1 MYSAGVAG
9 IMIFAIII
17 WLGVV
22 TFFLWKEFN
31 FLKKLFPKKDGDIRF
46 KLNEVLEILSEVER
60 RDKILSRSIRQVA
73 LEGLKHTQKVS
84 VLRYNPY
91 GDTGGD
97 QSFSIVLLDG
107 LGTGF
112 ILTSL
117 HTRSGTRIYT
127 KAILEGKST
136 FKLSK
141 EEEQVLKEIL
151 ARQEENV

>member
-1 MYSAGVAG
+1 MYSVGIAQ

-22 TFFLWKEFN
+22 TFFLRKEIN
-31 FLKKLFPKKDGDIRF
+31 FLKKLFPREDGDLRT
-46 KLNEVLEILSEVER
+46 KLSEVLEVLVEVER
-60 RDKILSRSIRQVA
+60 RDKILSRNIRQVA
-73 LEGLKHTQKVS
+73 LEGLKHIQEVS

-91 GDTGGD
+91 GDIGGD
-97 QSFSIVLLDG
+97 QSFSIAILNG

-127 KAILEGKST
+127 KLIEEGKST
-136 FKLSK
+136 IKLSK
-141 EEEQVLKEIL
+141 EEEQVLIKVL
-151 ARQEENV
+151 EEKNV